1 MREIKFRAWDDYGE
15 QMQYLDDY
23 TVLDGRGKFKTF
35 DGPDL
40 TTQKHDWLV
49 MQYTG
54 LKDAKGREIHE
65 GDVVSLQHEFAGL
78 GEPKEELFEVEYSEK
93 RAGFIPFCVMRE
105 CTDEIGNYQISGQ
118 DVEVIGN
125 IYENPELIEQ
135 RKGEK

>member
-1 MREIKFRAWDDYGE
+1 MREIKFRKWSKNTE
-15 QMQYLDDY
+15 
-23 TVLDGRGKFKTF
+23 GKWRMKQCSAE
-35 DGPDL
+35 DL
-40 TTQKHDWLV
+40 TSERFVLSCDGEL

-125 IYENPELIEQ
+125 IYENPELVEELLEEN
-135 RKGEK
+135 K